1 MNIPAEIKLGV
12 GLGIVAIAALWLL
25 SRNAQAA
32 GKAVAGAAGNLASGV
47 ALGAL
52 TLPPVIIGQ
61 TAGGYRDW
69 ANSDGNPLKP
79 LGDWLGGKAYDY
91 THWEH

>member
-1 MNIPAEIKLGV
+1 MNIPAEYKIGV
-12 GLGIVAIAALWLL
+12 GLGLVAITALWLL

-32 GKAVAGAAGNLASGV
+32 GKAVAGAAGNLAGGV

-61 TAGGYRDW
+61 TARGYSDW
-69 ANSDGNPLKP
+69 ANSDENPLKT
-79 LGDWLGGKAYDY
+79 LGDWLGGKAYDL
-91 THWEH
+91 THWR